1 MKKNMQIHLLS
12 DLHLE
17 LSQYQPAQAAYS
29 ADVVVLAGDIWKKD
43 YGMHMARSMFPDQQI
58 VMILG
63 NHEHYGQEIH
73 QNIAK
78 IRAVATELGIHLLEN
93 DEVIIQGTRFLGCT
107 LWTDFELFGRD
118 LHKDCMLVAQQYLN
132 DFRLI
137 RNGEWDFNPADSVAI
152 HKESLQWLKSK
163 LNESFDGPTIVV
175 THHGPAWES
184 VAPRYQNDLLSACFS
199 SRLDHLMDGNKAE
212 LWCHGHTH
220 DSFNYSI
227 NGTRVITN
235 PRGYNQSGIEGNQ
248 ENDRFNPSLIIEVR
262 KNHVQIADLSDIK
275 HAPPT
280 PKKISAKQR
289 DKAIWMI
296 NHLEPQPYGE
306 FGVKYIDLGSL
317 EPELQTHVKNILL
330 SNNEILETPD
340 HEAVLPMATFNI
352 EWLIKEI
359 INRSE

>member
-1 MKKNMQIHLLS
+1 MKIHLLS

-17 LSQYQPAQAAYS
+17 LSQYQPAPAAYS

-43 YGMHMARSMFPDQQI
+43 YGMYMARSMFPDQQI

-78 IRAVATELGIHLLEN
+78 IRAAAAELGIHLLEN
-93 DEVIIQGTRFLGCT
+93 DKVIIQGTRFLGCT
-107 LWTDFELFGRD
+107 LWTDFELFGSD
-118 LHKDCMLVAQQYLN
+118 QHKSCLLHAQQYLN
-132 DFRLI
+132 DFRRI
-137 RNGEWDFNPADSVAI
+137 RNGEWDFNPADSIAI

-175 THHGPAWES
+175 THHGPCWKS

-199 SRLDHLMDGNKAE
+199 SRLDHLMDGNKVE

-227 NGTRVITN
+227 NGTCVITN
-235 PRGYNQSGIEGNQ
+235 PRGYNRSGIEGNQ
-248 ENDRFNPSLIIEVR
+248 ENARFNPNLIIEVR
-262 KNHVQIADLSDIK
+262 KKHVQITDVSDVK
-275 HAPPT
+275 HAPPI

-289 DKAIWMI
+289 DKAVWTI

-306 FGVKYIDLGSL
+306 FGVKYIDLGVL
-317 EPELQTHVKNILL
+317 EPELQTHVKSILL
-330 SNNEILETPD
+330 RNNEILEVLD
-340 HEAVLPMATFNI
+340 HEAILPMATFNI
-352 EWLIKEI
+352 EWLITEI